1 MTKLT
6 SFKNKQGKEFPV
18 IEITEDGLEYPIR
31 FGFRKAE
38 VIMRNQKEI
47 LEILDKHSK
56 K

>member
-1 MTKLT
+1 MVKLT

-18 IEITEDGLEYPIR
+18 IEITEYELQYPIR
-31 FGFRKAE
+31 LGFRKAE
-38 VIMRNQKEI
+38 AIMRHQREI